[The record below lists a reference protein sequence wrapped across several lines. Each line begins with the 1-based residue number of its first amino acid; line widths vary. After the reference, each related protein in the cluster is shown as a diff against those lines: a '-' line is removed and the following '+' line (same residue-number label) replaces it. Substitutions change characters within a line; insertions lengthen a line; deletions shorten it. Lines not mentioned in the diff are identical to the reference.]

1 MTTMTVLRPSLT
13 YPWTELDGGVHSSVQ
28 FVVIDDDCS
37 RLLITRGE
45 SFCRGVVWL
54 PASHPLSLN
63 YIPACIDRVQKLL
76 QFDCSSHWFYCV
88 SRLKEVLFQ
97 YTIHI
102 QDIPSPPFNPR
113 RPPSAQVHSFTISA
127 RDSTGNNSVSHSTRL
142 LNPLVVASTAC
153 LSSLLRPSAV
163 F

>member
-1 MTTMTVLRPSLT
+1 MTTTMTVLRPSLT
-13 YPWTELDGGVHSSVQ
+13 YPSTELGGVHSSVQ
-28 FVVIDDDCS
+28 FVVIDDDDCS

-54 PASHPLSLN
+54 PASHPLSL

-97 YTIHI
+97 CTIHI
-102 QDIPSPPFNPR
+102 QDIPSPPFY
-113 RPPSAQVHSFTISA
+113 PPAQVHSFTISA
-127 RDSTGNNSVSHSTRL
+127 RDSTGNNSVSYSTRL